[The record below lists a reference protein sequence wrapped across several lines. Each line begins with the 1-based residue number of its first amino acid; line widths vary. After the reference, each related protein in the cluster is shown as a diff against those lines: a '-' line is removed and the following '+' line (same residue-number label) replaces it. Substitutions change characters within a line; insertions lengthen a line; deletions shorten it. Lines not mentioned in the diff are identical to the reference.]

1 MKLATLAHIVLVPMP
16 SFLKKLA
23 YRWFFGYQVGSGVK
37 IGFSIL
43 DVDRCIL
50 SDGSRIGHFNF
61 IHRIGVLSVGRAATI
76 GHLNVL
82 MGGAAVIIGD
92 RAFIGRLNEINSI
105 INPLA
110 DGLADPQLVIGE
122 AAVITAWHKIDYT
135 DRVVIGANAII
146 AGRSSCLWT
155 HNRQQ
160 VRPVEVGR
168 NCYVGSGVQFVPG
181 SAVGDY
187 CVVGLG
193 AVVTRRFTEQYSLVA
208 GVPAK
213 VIKEL
218 SAADRVL
225 VEFPTRPGVG

>member
-1 MKLATLAHIVLVPMP
+1 MRLAMLVHIALLPMP

-23 YRWFFGYQVGSGVK
+23 YRWLFKYQVGAGVK
-37 IGFSIL
+37 LGFSIL
-43 DVDRCIL
+43 DVDRCVL
-50 SDGSRIGHFNF
+50 ADGSRIGHFNF
-61 IHRIGVLSVGRAATI
+61 IHRIGELSVGRDATI
-76 GHLNVL
+76 GHLNIL
-82 MGGAAVIIGD
+82 MGGSTVRIGD

-105 INPLA
+105 IDPLA
-110 DGLADPQLVIGE
+110 DGVADPRLLIGE

-135 DRVVIGANAII
+135 DRVVIGANAIV

-160 VRPVEVGR
+160 VKPVEIGR

-181 SAVGDY
+181 SGVGDF

-193 AVVTRRFTEQYSLVA
+193 AVITRRFTEQYCLVA

-213 VIKEL
+213 VVKEL
-218 SAADRVL
+218 SASDRVL
-225 VEFPTRPGVG
+225 VEFPTRPGLA